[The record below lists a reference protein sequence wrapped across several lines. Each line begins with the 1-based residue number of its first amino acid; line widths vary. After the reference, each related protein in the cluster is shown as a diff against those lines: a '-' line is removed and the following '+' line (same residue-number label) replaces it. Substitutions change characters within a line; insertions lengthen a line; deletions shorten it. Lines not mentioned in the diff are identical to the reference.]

1 MPQSS
6 KFEPAWEDRPPP
18 PGSFRSIFKWG
29 APDGFKHP
37 NARLFA
43 LLKKE
48 LQLTDRDFAEKE
60 LPGNAA
66 AAVDTRPVI
75 APEKVAAL
83 TAIVGADNVDTG
95 DFARVKF
102 STGKTSEEAMQLRRG
117 ITGNVAD
124 LALHPRDKADVHKIV
139 AYCHSEKIP
148 VTVYGG
154 GSSVTLGLAS
164 GPGGIVLV
172 MSTHMHRKL
181 DFNETDRTIT
191 VEPGMLGPSL
201 EDLLNRAPELLGA
214 RQAYTCGH
222 FPQSFEYSSVGGW
235 IAALGSGQQ
244 SSYYGDAYDLV
255 LSQEYVT
262 PTGPVKTLVYPGTAT
277 GPKVNDI
284 MKGSE
289 GAFGVLVAVTLK
301 IFRYRPENRR
311 KFAFIFPGWKAAVD
325 ASREIS
331 QGEFGMPAMYRI
343 SDPEETDVA
352 LKLYGVEGTWI
363 DRLIRLRGFQ
373 PARRCLCIGHTEG
386 ELGFSKNVKKCVKK
400 ICRKYGGLYI
410 TGYPVNQW
418 EHGRFADPYM
428 REDLNDFGITIET
441 LETAVTW
448 ENLHN
453 VHRGVRAYIKKRPQ
467 TVCMT
472 HCSHFYPQGT
482 NLYFIF
488 IGKFKDVADFQQ
500 FHQGIIDQIAAH
512 GGSLSHHHGVGKL
525 IGPWMEKHLGKEQ
538 MDVIRAL
545 KRHFDPHNIMNPGGT
560 LGLD

>member
-1 MPQSS
+1 MTP
-6 KFEPAWEDRPPP
+6 PAEYKPDWTDRAPA

-37 NARLFA
+37 NDRLYA

-48 LQLTDRDFAEKE
+48 LQLKDRDFAEKQY
-60 LPGNAA
+60 PGD
-66 AAVDTRPVI
+66 AAVAGVPRP
-75 APEKVAAL
+75 ALLPAQAAAL
-83 TAIVGADNVDTG
+83 TAIVGAENAETG

-102 STGKTSEEAMQLRRG
+102 STGKTAEEALMLRRG
-117 ITGNVAD
+117 ITRDLAD
-124 LALHPRDKADVHKIV
+124 LVLHPRDKADVQAVV
-139 AYCHSEKIP
+139 AYCHREKIP
-148 VTVYGG
+148 VTVCGG
-154 GSSVTLGLAS
+154 GSSVTFGFTSRRGGVALAM
-164 GPGGIVLV
+164 G
-172 MSTHMHRKL
+172 THMHRKL

-191 VEPGMLGPSL
+191 VEPGMLGPAL
-201 EDLLNRAPELLGA
+201 EDLLNRAPEMLAA
-214 RQAYTCGH
+214 RHAYTCGH
-222 FPQSFEYSSVGGW
+222 FPQSFEYASVGGW

-244 SSYYGDAYDLV
+244 SSYYGDACDLV
-255 LSQEYVT
+255 LGQEYVT
-262 PTGPVKTLVYPGTAT
+262 PAGTFKTLVYPGTAT

-289 GAFGVLVAVTLK
+289 GAFGVLVSVTLK
-301 IFRYRPENRR
+301 IFRHRPANRR
-311 KFAFIFPGWKAAVD
+311 KFAFIFPEWTAAVD

-343 SDPEETDVA
+343 SDPEETAVA

-363 DRLIRLRGFQ
+363 DRLIRLRGFE
-373 PARRCLCIGHTEG
+373 PGRRCLCIGHTEG
-386 ELGFSKNVKKCVKK
+386 ELGFSRNVKTC
-400 ICRKYGGLYI
+400 IRRISRRHGAMYI
-410 TGYPVNQW
+410 TGYPVSQW

-428 REDLNDFGITIET
+428 REDLNDFGIVIDT
-441 LETAVTW
+441 LETGVTW
-448 ENLHN
+448 ANLHR
-453 VHRGVRAYIKKRPQ
+453 VHRGVRAYMKKRPQ

-488 IGKFKDVADFQQ
+488 ISRFKDIDDFRQ
-500 FHQGIIDQIAAH
+500 FHRGIIDQIAAH
-512 GGSLSHHHGVGKL
+512 GGSLSHHHGVGKM
-525 IGPWMEKHLGKEQ
+525 IGPWMESHLGKEQ

>member
-1 MPQSS
+1 MPKIS
-6 KFEPAWEDRPPP
+6 KFTPAWTDTPPP
-18 PGSFRSIFKWG
+18 PGSLRSIFKWG

-43 LLKKE
+43 MLKNE
-48 LQLTDRDFAEKE
+48 LKMTDRDFAERQY
-60 LPGNAA
+60 PGDE
-66 AAVDTRPVI
+66 AVSYAVKPAI
-75 APEKVAAL
+75 ASEQVSVLAD
-83 TAIVGADNVDTG
+83 IVGAENVESS

-102 STGKTSEEAMQLRRG
+102 SIGKTSEEAMLLRRG
-117 ITGNVAD
+117 IAENVAD
-124 LALHPRDKADVHKIV
+124 LAIHPRGKEDVQKIV
-139 AYCHSEKIP
+139 AYCSREKIP
-148 VTVYGG
+148 ITVFGG
-154 GSSVTLGLAS
+154 GSSVTFGLAS
-164 GPGGIVLV
+164 GKGGIVMV
-172 MSTHMHRKL
+172 MSTHMHRQLAFK
-181 DFNETDRTIT
+181 ETDQTIT
-191 VEPGMLGPSL
+191 VEPGMMGPDF
-201 EDLLNRAPELLGA
+201 ENLLNRAPELLGA
-214 RQAYTCGH
+214 KHAYTCGH

-255 LSQEYVT
+255 ISQEYVT
-262 PTGPVKTLVYPGTAT
+262 PAGTFKTLAYPGTAT

-289 GAFGVLVAVTLK
+289 GAFGVLVAVTMKL
-301 IFRYRPENRR
+301 FRYRPENRQ
-311 KFAFIFPGWKAAVD
+311 KFAFIFPDWASAVD

-331 QGEFGMPAMYRI
+331 QGEFGMPAVYRI

-363 DRLIRLRGFQ
+363 DKLISFRGFK

-386 ELGFSKNVKKCVKK
+386 ELGFSRNVKKCIKK
-400 ICRKYGGLYI
+400 TCRQHGAMYI
-410 TGYPVNQW
+410 SGYPVSQW

-448 ENLHN
+448 ENLHK
-453 VHRGVRAYIKKRPQ
+453 VHLGVRAYIKNRPG

-488 IGKFKDVADFQQ
+488 IGRFKEIADFRQ
-500 FHQGIIDQIAAH
+500 FHRGIIDQILEH
-512 GGSLSHHHGVGKL
+512 GGSLSHHHGAGKMF
-525 IGPWMEKHLGKEQ
+525 GPWMEKHLGKEQ
-538 MDVIRAL
+538 IEVLKAL
-545 KRHFDPHNIMNPGGT
+545 KKHFDPHNIMNPGGT